1 MALEGFAAGV
11 TVNAVA
17 PTFTYTP
24 GTTERLD
31 DPACRE
37 GVLARLPIG
46 RVGTITDAASAV
58 LYLTSEAGALVTAAV
73 LRVDGGWTAQ

>member
-11 TVNAVA
+11 TVN
-17 PTFTYTP
+17 
-24 GTTERLD
+24 
-31 DPACRE
+31 
-37 GVLARLPIG
+37 
-46 RVGTITDAASAV
+46 AASAV